1 MNKLQKFV
9 ITLCVWTSVSV
20 FSNNDFSAQ
29 SVSVKEH
36 DNLLSFSKT
45 KKEDLKI
52 KNSPKKEEGKN
63 IKNFKFLPVKTKN

>member
-9 ITLCVWTSVSV
+9 VALCVWTSVSV

-29 SVSVKEH
+29 NVSLKEH
-36 DNLLSFSKT
+36 DNLLFFSKT

-63 IKNFKFLPVKTKN
+63 IKNFKLLPVKTKN